1 MGELDAKKREV
12 TELYAM
18 CDQLLKEREPGKQ

>member
-1 MGELDAKKREV
+1 MAELEAKKKEV
-12 TELYAM
+12 TELYNM